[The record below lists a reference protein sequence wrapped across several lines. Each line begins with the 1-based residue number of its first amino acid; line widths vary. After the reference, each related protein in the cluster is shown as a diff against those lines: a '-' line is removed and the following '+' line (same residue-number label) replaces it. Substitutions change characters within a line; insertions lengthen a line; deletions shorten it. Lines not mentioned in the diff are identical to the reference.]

1 MRFAGPEASTALAVG
16 QHFLSDNKQ
25 ATVAKEFGRKLRVAN
40 AIRELIAPIIDRHS
54 KDQGFG
60 LVSVTDVD
68 VSPDLKQSSIYL
80 SVFAANDK
88 QTEVISYFTEH
99 AGLIR
104 SEIAAQLSMKR
115 NPALNFKLD
124 DGLER
129 GDRMARLLKENQRS
143 DG

>member
-1 MRFAGPEASTALAVG
+1 M
-16 QHFLSDNKQ
+16 
-25 ATVAKEFGRKLRVAN
+25 AKEFGRKLRVAN
-40 AIRELIAPIIDRHS
+40 AVREIIAPIIDRHS

-68 VSPDLKQSSIYL
+68 VSPDLKQWSVYL
-80 SVFAANDK
+80 SVFGGKDK
-88 QTEVISYFTEH
+88 QADALAYFADH
-99 AGLIR
+99 ASLIR
-104 SEIAAQLSMKR
+104 SEVASQLTTKR
-115 NPALNFKLD
+115 NPALKFKLD